1 MRKNLIFL
9 ILLVIRA
16 FTRLFYRHDTG
27 WVGEV
32 PDEPWQDFQVVAILN
47 HTSLLEWLFAGSVP
61 LGFLRR
67 IATHAVV
74 PVADTTVRRPLVGRF
89 FRLIV
94 PHPVEIT
101 READHTWSQV
111 LEHVGSDCMI
121 IIFPE
126 GRMRR
131 ANGLDKHGR
140 PMTVRGGIADILRTH
155 PGGRML
161 LAYSGGLHHVQVP
174 GQTLPRLFKTVR
186 MRFESVSIEEY
197 RESIGGLDKAA
208 EFKRRVRVDLE
219 RRRDLYCRPLEEAAG
234 IRYPLPASGAAAE
247 RPAGRR

>member
-1 MRKNLIFL
+1 MRYFFL
-9 ILLVIRA
+9 LFLKAVSS
-16 FTRLFYRHDTG
+16 TFYRHDTR
-27 WVGEV
+27 WIT
-32 PDEPWQDFQVVAILN
+32 PPPPEPWDDLRVLVFLH
-47 HTSLLEWLFAGSVP
+47 HTSLFEWLFVAAAPNHLLKRVATRGLVP
-61 LGFLRR
+61 
-67 IATHAVV
+67 IAQKTY
-74 PVADTTVRRPLVGRF
+74 DRPLVGRF
-89 FRLIV
+89 FSVLAPEMV
-94 PHPVEIT
+94 PISRAP
-101 READHTWSQV
+101 DHTWEDVMRRVDPDSMV
-111 LEHVGSDCMI
+111 VI
-121 IIFPE
+121 APE
-126 GRMRR
+126 GRMMR
-131 ANGLDKHGR
+131 ADGLDSTGK
-140 PMTVRGGIADILRTH
+140 PMTVRGGIADILSAVD
-155 PGGRML
+155 GGRML